1 VVWRELSD
9 IRPVNAAER
18 VSVSESKCVATDVRA
33 LTLGRMATV
42 GRPAEEVGLQA
53 LMAYSPESRVH
64 MSVAAE
70 SAFLL
75 GLCALLTAP
84 FSALFA
90 ITGLLSL
97 GAVVLGIIGMITTRD
112 PELAGS
118 ALAPLGMM
126 IGLVAAGLVGLRY
139 FGLDTAFG
147 DDFAPWFWQVL
158 QSLNAQ
164 LPQP

>member
-1 VVWRELSD
+1 M
-9 IRPVNAAER
+9 RPPIL
-18 VSVSESKCVATDVRA
+18 CC
-33 LTLGRMATV
+33 MATV
-42 GRPAEEVGLQA
+42 GRPAEEVGLGA

-70 SAFLL
+70 SAFLFGL
-75 GLCALLTAP
+75 GALLTAP

-90 ITGLLSL
+90 VTGLL
-97 GAVVLGIIGMITTRD
+97 AVVATGLGIIGMITTRD
-112 PELAGS
+112 PDLAGS

-126 IGLVAAGLVGLRY
+126 IGLLAAGLVALRY
-139 FGLDTAFG
+139 LGLDTAFG
-147 DDFAPWFWQVL
+147 DQFGPWFWHAL

>member
-1 VVWRELSD
+1 
-9 IRPVNAAER
+9 
-18 VSVSESKCVATDVRA
+18 
-33 LTLGRMATV
+33 MATV
-42 GRPAEEVGLQA
+42 GRPAEEVGIQA

-90 ITGLLSL
+90 VTGLLSL
-97 GAVVLGIIGMITTRD
+97 LAVMLGVVGMITTRE

-118 ALAPLGMM
+118 ALAPLGMV
-126 IGLVAAGLVGLRY
+126 IGVLAAALVGLRY
-139 FGLDTAFG
+139 AGLDTAFG
-147 DDFAPWFWQVL
+147 DAFAPWFWDQL
-158 QSLNAQ
+158 QTWNAR
-164 LPQP
+164 LPQPVLQP

>member
-1 VVWRELSD
+1 
-9 IRPVNAAER
+9 
-18 VSVSESKCVATDVRA
+18 
-33 LTLGRMATV
+33 
-42 GRPAEEVGLQA
+42 
-53 LMAYSPESRVH
+53 

-75 GLCALLTAP
+75 GLAALLTAP

-90 ITGLLSL
+90 VTVVLALAATG
-97 GAVVLGIIGMITTRD
+97 LGIIGMITTRD
-112 PELAGS
+112 PDLAGS

-139 FGLDTAFG
+139 LGLDTAFG
-147 DDFAPWFWQVL
+147 DDFAPWFWQTL
-158 QSLNAQ
+158 QTLNGH